1 MKFCDGM
8 DIYMWSCFIDNMKE
22 HLRYLNED
30 FTVKE
35 TDIFVCTY
43 PRSGT
48 NWTQEI
54 VRMLTQRSA
63 EFAPMFT
70 FIESLPMKQLEESL
84 SPRVICTHLPM
95 RYLPPVILDKAKI
108 VCVFRNP
115 KDVAVSIHNFN
126 SHLNFLE
133 YNASFGEYLQLFLSD
148 GKEIPMGSWFDHVKG
163 WEKVIE
169 ENKNAKILTLRYEDM
184 KANLRDTIER
194 LADFLGNE
202 KNPTLFSKITEQCD
216 FKVQY
221 AERTTHVFEIVASMN
236 KNTSNFLFGKG
247 QVGDWKNW
255 FTVAQN
261 EEFDRIYEE
270 RMKDSKLK
278 MKFSLD

>member
-1 MKFCDGM
+1 
-8 DIYMWSCFIDNMKE
+8 
-22 HLRYLNED
+22 
-30 FTVKE
+30 
-35 TDIFVCTY
+35 
-43 PRSGT
+43 
-48 NWTQEI
+48 
-54 VRMLTQRSA
+54 MLTQGSA
-63 EFAPMFT
+63 DFAPMFT
-70 FIESLPMKQLEESL
+70 FIESLPMKQLEKSL

-126 SHLNFLE
+126 SHLNFLD
-133 YNASFGEYLQLFLSD
+133 YNASFREYLQLFLSD
-148 GKEIPMGSWFDHVKG
+148 GKES
-163 WEKVIE
+163 
-169 ENKNAKILTLRYEDM
+169 
-184 KANLRDTIER
+184 
-194 LADFLGNE
+194 
-202 KNPTLFSKITEQCD
+202 
-216 FKVQY
+216 
-221 AERTTHVFEIVASMN
+221 
-236 KNTSNFLFGKG
+236 